1 MTTRFISPGDI
12 PSRSVQP
19 VNNALHHLRHAFGLL
34 LGEVKRNHWA
44 VVGADALATEAA
56 KKNRK
61 VQKPGSV
68 IPLLDAISRERGDI
82 EEAKKLCERLLI
94 DLITAKPLVEGPVP

>member
-1 MTTRFISPGDI
+1 MTTRFTSPGDI

-19 VNNALHHLRHAFGLL
+19 VCNALHHLRHAFGLL
-34 LGEVKRNHWA
+34 LAEVERNHWA

-61 VQKPGSV
+61 EPGSV